1 MTRKSILFLLFAL
14 LIVAVSSVDPD
25 KLHLT
30 KIKASPQRSG
40 NALKGYDYL
49 VNGDYVSSG
58 IPYDIFS
65 VFGPKDSSNLL
76 NREGDSAFIP
86 PQFNL
91 IENESGVKILAPNC
105 LTCHSDYIN
114 GEFIPGLGNNSF
126 DYRYD
131 VQGSTTFIKTLISN
145 KYGEASPEYRAFIPF
160 HNASKALSG
169 QLQTKARGVN
179 PADKLTAVLVA
190 HRDPETL
197 EWTEEAQLEIP
208 EENIPTDVPPWWLL
222 KKKHAM
228 FYTGIGRGDFS
239 KFLMASSILT
249 LTDTSEARQ
258 IDEHFPDVLA
268 WINSLNPPEYPE
280 EINESLALKGE
291 RLFELNCSKC
301 HGSYGD
307 DESYPNLLVAP
318 ERIQTDPYLSMAYTD
333 TLYSTFVDW
342 YERSWFAQGSNPG
355 KVVIEPGYVAPPLDG
370 IWASAPYFHNGSVPS
385 IEAVLNS
392 EIRPELWSRTYDSTD
407 YNFNALGWN
416 YESCDSSSRYNCYD
430 TSIPGYGNMGHYFGD
445 DLEQDERMAII
456 EYLKTL

>member
-1 MTRKSILFLLFAL
+1 MTYREVQRLSKH
-14 LIVAVSSVDPD
+14 SS
-25 KLHLT
+25 
-30 KIKASPQRSG
+30 Q
-40 NALKGYDYL
+40 
-49 VNGDYVSSG
+49 
-58 IPYDIFS
+58 
-65 VFGPKDSSNLL
+65 
-76 NREGDSAFIP
+76 
-86 PQFNL
+86 
-91 IENESGVKILAPNC
+91 
-105 LTCHSDYIN
+105 IN
-114 GEFIPGLGNNSF
+114 MA
-126 DYRYD
+126 
-131 VQGSTTFIKTLISN
+131 K
-145 KYGEASPEYRAFIPF
+145 ASPEYKAFIPF

-197 EWTEEAQLEIP
+197 EWSEEAQLEIP